1 MHRRIRSPLNWGVDT
16 GDITGARCQTAAM
29 MNPEE
34 ALHDEAEIEVVEV
47 EGDDILGEAAG
58 GRGISMFTEKR

>member
-1 MHRRIRSPLNWGVDT
+1 
-16 GDITGARCQTAAM
+16 M

-34 ALHDEAEIEVVEV
+34 ALHDEVEVEVDVDEV

-58 GRGISMFTEKR
+58 GRGMGYLGR

>member
-1 MHRRIRSPLNWGVDT
+1 
-16 GDITGARCQTAAM
+16 M

-34 ALHDEAEIEVVEV
+34 ALHDAAEIEVVEV

>member
-1 MHRRIRSPLNWGVDT
+1 MCDATYCG
-16 GDITGARCQTAAM
+16 CQTAPM

-34 ALHDEAEIEVVEV
+34 ALHDAAEIEVVEV

>member
-16 GDITGARCQTAAM
+16 GDITRPGCQTAHM
-29 MNPEE
+29 TNPEE
-34 ALHDEAEIEVVEV
+34 AMQEEVDVDVVEV

-58 GRGISMFTEKR
+58 GRGMGYLGR